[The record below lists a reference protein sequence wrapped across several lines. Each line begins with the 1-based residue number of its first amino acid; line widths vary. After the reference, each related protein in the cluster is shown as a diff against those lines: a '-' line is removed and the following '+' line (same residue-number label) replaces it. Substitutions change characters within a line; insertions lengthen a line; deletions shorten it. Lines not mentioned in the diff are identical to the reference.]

1 MSKTLVYLVPGFFG
15 FAQLGD
21 LNYFRGVTNQLRAS
35 LAARGVEAEIVG
47 CATQPTGS
55 IPRRAA
61 RLLGRVVETGGLEAD
76 TLHFVGHSTG
86 GLDVRLLLSPGAQI
100 SDDGREQEIAPR
112 TRTVTCLSTP
122 HHGTPLATFFATLQG
137 RRLLLLL
144 AALASS
150 PQGRVSLYLAGQL
163 VSVLAQADDVVG
175 RTDTLL
181 DHLTRR
187 LLRDLSSE
195 RQSAVWE
202 YLRDIASDQGAIL
215 QLTPES
221 MHLFAA
227 AAGDDPNVSYGCVV
241 ASAPQPPFAYRPREL
256 ASARGL
262 LMSAVFTFMHTLTA
276 RPHAH
281 YPYPAVSETV
291 RSAIEAGV
299 RVTLTPRTND
309 GVVPA
314 RSQLHGRLLH
324 AARGD
329 HLDIVGQF
337 LDPEDPLSNWLPSGS
352 HFGVRDFEAVWDAV
366 AAHIAGA

>member
-35 LAARGVEAEIVG
+35 LVARGVDADIVG

-61 RLLGRVVETGGLEAD
+61 RLLARVVETGGLEAD
-76 TLHFVGHSTG
+76 PLHFVGHSTG
-86 GLDVRLLLSPGAQI
+86 GLDVRLLLSPGARI

-122 HHGTPLATFFATLQG
+122 HHGTPLATFFTTIQG

-144 AALASS
+144 ATLAAS
-150 PQGRVSLYLAGQL
+150 PEGRVSLYAAGRLLAF
-163 VSVLAQADDVVG
+163 AARADDVFG

-181 DHLTRR
+181 DHVTRR
-187 LLRDLSSE
+187 LLRDLSRE
-195 RQSAVWE
+195 RQNAVWE
-202 YLRDIASDQGAIL
+202 YLRDIANDQGAIL
-215 QLTPES
+215 QLTPEA

-227 AAGDDPNVSYGCVV
+227 STGDAPDVSYGCVV

-256 ASARGL
+256 ASPRGL

-276 RPHAH
+276 RLHPR
-281 YPYPAVSETV
+281 YPYPAVSETL
-291 RSAIEAGV
+291 RGAIEAGV
-299 RVTLTPRTND
+299 GVALTSRTND

-314 RSQLHGRLLH
+314 RSQVHGRLLH

-337 LDPEDPLSNWLPSGS
+337 LHPEDPLSNWLPSGS
-352 HFGVRDFEAVWDAV
+352 HFGSGEFRAVWDAV
-366 AAHIAGA
+366 AEHIAAG